1 MAKLLAIQ
9 EPIERQCEMHGKHKD
24 KDQDDIEFLRDLLL
38 ETSLSISAISRELG
52 WTIPAVNKAINSMGL
67 NWLKDSRKKMSRG
80 QTALTAC
87 LHKLL
92 PSEKIVNEF
101 HIGDK
106 LKLDIY
112 CPKYAIAA
120 EYHGRQHF
128 YYTSRFFDSKYE
140 FDEAVKRDEKKV
152 QWCKDN
158 GVALV
163 VFRYNDSLTEQSVF
177 DRLLECIRASPY
189 KAKDKEENKLSDTP
203 AYKIAKKNN
212 SEYRKNVYKSI
223 KEKRNDN
230 RNK

>member
-1 MAKLLAIQ
+1 MVKLLVTQ
-9 EPIERQCEMHGKHKD
+9 ELIAWQGEMHGKHKS
-24 KDQDDIEFLRDLLL
+24 KDEDDIEFLRDLLL
-38 ETSLSISAISRELG
+38 ETSLSISAIAKELG
-52 WTIPAVNKAINSMGL
+52 WTVPAVNKSINSIGL

-87 LHKLL
+87 LQKLL
-92 PSEKIVNEF
+92 PGEKIVNEF

-106 LKLDIY
+106 LKLDVY

-140 FDEAVKRDEKKV
+140 FDEAIKRDEKKV
-152 QWCKDN
+152 QWCQDN

-177 DRLLECIRASPY
+177 DRLIESIRTSPY
-189 KAKDKEENKLSDTP
+189 KAKSKDKIKASDTA
-203 AYKIAKKNN
+203 AYKIAKKKN